1 MSQFLVVNTYATLLA
16 ILLHCCQHGIAS
28 ANEDDPTSRPLSTGL
43 VVTTKSWY
51 EKRVDRYY
59 QLHEMRRKWE
69 QIQQG
74 RKTWP
79 KKKGRCEHSPW
90 MIDGV
95 NPVMEE
101 SKRGVYM

>member
-1 MSQFLVVNTYATLLA
+1 MHLVFSIFATLLA
-16 ILLHCCQHGIAS
+16 ILLYCCQSSIVS
-28 ANEDDPTSRPLSTGL
+28 ANPTSKPLSTELAG
-43 VVTTKSWY
+43 TTKSWY

-59 QLHEMRRKWE
+59 HYYKIKKKWE
-69 QIQQG
+69 QVQQG

-95 NPVMEE
+95 NPVIEE
-101 SKRGVYM
+101 SKRGTY